1 MSSDEQ
7 TCVIHENYADSEA
20 ALSHAIKM
28 GELLP
33 RLVALGGG
41 VELQWFGNPSPEL
54 LKAAQD
60 FRMDVSVYSRMQGL

>member
-1 MSSDEQ
+1 M
-7 TCVIHENYADSEA
+7 N
-20 ALSHAIKM
+20 M

-60 FRMDVSVYSRMQGL
+60 FRMDVSVYSKLQGP